1 MSFFGKKD
9 GAEVARPDMERVPRY
24 SSGWSN
30 MHKFLKSHEALR
42 ILDIGPTSSSNINY
56 LTGLGHSIYMANL
69 VEEAGRPEWLRQE
82 PDGDPVF
89 DSEGFLDQN
98 LTFSGRKFDVVTLW
112 DVADYLP
119 AVALPSII
127 RRLHEVTAPGA
138 QILAFFH
145 SSMTGPL
152 IEFSRYHLTD
162 SDQVELQRFATYPI
176 LQTFTNRQIETLFKD
191 FSSYRF
197 FLAKDALREVIVTR

>member
-1 MSFFGKKD
+1 MSFFSKRD
-9 GAEVARPDMERVPRY
+9 SAAVARPDTARVPRY
-24 SSGWSN
+24 SSGWSH
-30 MHKFLKSHEALR
+30 MHTFLKSQEGLR
-42 ILDIGPTSSSNINY
+42 ILDIGPTSSTNINY

-69 VEEAGRPEWLRQE
+69 VEEACRPEWYTQE
-82 PDGDPVF
+82 PGSDPVF
-89 DSEGFLDQN
+89 DIAGFLAQN

-112 DVADYLP
+112 DAADYLP
-119 AVALPSII
+119 AVALPAIMQ
-127 RRLHEVTAPGA
+127 RLHEVTVPGG

-145 SSMTGPL
+145 SAVAGPMT
-152 IEFSRYHLTD
+152 EFSRYHLTD

-176 LQTFTNRQIETLFKD
+176 LQAFTTRQIETLFKD